1 MNDEAALRETIDD
14 YFLGLYHSDT
24 DRLGRAFHPNA
35 RIVGP
40 DEGELK
46 EMDRRQFIDFAAAQ
60 PAAADRGDAFEM
72 EILDLH
78 IDGDIASVRVADN
91 YIGRRFID
99 HLALVRIDGRWQ
111 ICSKLWH
118 VDRML

>member
-1 MNDEAALRETIDD
+1 MSDETALRETIDD
-14 YFLGLYHSDT
+14 YFLGLYHSDA
-24 DRLGRAFHPNA
+24 DRLGRAFHPDA
-35 RIVGP
+35 RIAGP

-46 EMDRRQFIDFAAAQ
+46 EMDLRQFIDFAAAQ

-72 EILDLH
+72 EILDIH

-111 ICSKLWH
+111 IYSKLWH